1 MNHNILEIDK
11 LEVIE
16 VYDYYDFPL
25 LFSCKNAAAQIYIAF
40 IADELPEYEMWL
52 YVEVSSTR
60 FNLIRFGEIDLFDTF
75 TKPEMDRLIK
85 VIVPRNNSVDFSS
98 VEVFPSDLP
107 NDIFPPV
114 NDYLDIEYTPYIP
127 QTDTGV
133 EVFPSD
139 LPNDIFPPV
148 NDYLDIEYT
157 PYIPQKGTGALDEF
171 RTCASRK
178 TDAKNE
184 TQARGNLSPETFEKY
199 QRAQEDFHRG
209 NTIFAEHRRK
219 DASEKAIEAYSKA
232 IDTYP
237 DHYEAYRSRGEVYRK
252 IGEPD
257 KALKDYNKAIE
268 INPDFAEAYNNRGI
282 VYSDQG
288 NLEQALVEY
297 NKALERYPY
306 LPEAYNNRGEV
317 YRKMEEHDKALKD
330 YNKSIELEP
339 NEPESY
345 IGLSTIYRDE
355 EKYEKALENCN
366 RAIELDTS
374 YVTAYN
380 NRGIIYRRMGEFE
393 KAIKDYSMAIQ
404 LNPEYV
410 RAYHN
415 RGFVCN
421 QIGRY
426 EEAIKDYNEAIERY
440 PDYQLAY
447 YSRGITLLCLQ
458 EWEKAKSDLTT
469 AKDKGWDTATAFRDD
484 FGGIEKFARIVGVPL
499 PMDIALLLTHKMN
512 KKVINPGTGQSYLIK
527 LPAPDVVR
535 QAILELEY
543 PADGI
548 RVVDV
553 TERLAEKLQI
563 SDEQK
568 GAKNSSNLNVF
579 RYDVVAPQFKRLL
592 REGKLEQPDGPRTP
606 YFLAVSDPDL
616 PVTKFRETSSQ
627 PEWPSVE
634 RTALDPDTG
643 EEYQITLPATH
654 VVKQA
659 LLNFDY
665 SPSGIHITDIAEALA
680 DQFALTEKQRAAKG
694 KYGLVWKRHV
704 NIAANSLVN
713 SGQLLRTS
721 RGWINTPEYLDMEPS
736 DKPEWLAVERTA
748 LDPDTGEEYQITL
761 PATRVVKQAL
771 LNFDYPPSGI
781 RITDIAEALADQFA
795 LTEKQRAAKGK
806 YGLVWKRHV
815 NIAANSLVNSGQL
828 LRTSRGWIINP
839 EQYSKLSPS
848 GTESSDHLY
857 DVFISHATEDKDEIV
872 RPLVKALTDCG
883 LRMWYDESEL
893 CIGDSLRGK
902 IDEGLAKSRFGIV
915 VLSHAFFKKNWPRYE
930 LDALVA
936 LEMADKS
943 VILPI
948 WHKITE
954 DEIID
959 HSPRLIDKIARNT
972 SDFTIDEIAQEIAEV
987 IQNSRGPLSKITD

>member
-1 MNHNILEIDK
+1 MTNPVMK
-11 LEVIE
+11 
-16 VYDYYDFPL
+16 
-25 LFSCKNAAAQIYIAF
+25 KAF
-40 IADELPEYEMWL
+40 NP
-52 YVEVSSTR
+52 
-60 FNLIRFGEIDLFDTF
+60 
-75 TKPEMDRLIK
+75 
-85 VIVPRNNSVDFSS
+85 
-98 VEVFPSDLP
+98 
-107 NDIFPPV
+107 
-114 NDYLDIEYTPYIP
+114 
-127 QTDTGV
+127 DTG
-133 EVFPSD
+133 
-139 LPNDIFPPV
+139 
-148 NDYLDIEYT
+148 EY
-157 PYIPQKGTGALDEF
+157 
-171 RTCASRK
+171 
-178 TDAKNE
+178 
-184 TQARGNLSPETFEKY
+184 
-199 QRAQEDFHRG
+199 
-209 NTIFAEHRRK
+209 
-219 DASEKAIEAYSKA
+219 
-232 IDTYP
+232 
-237 DHYEAYRSRGEVYRK
+237 
-252 IGEPD
+252 
-257 KALKDYNKAIE
+257 
-268 INPDFAEAYNNRGI
+268 
-282 VYSDQG
+282 
-288 NLEQALVEY
+288 
-297 NKALERYPY
+297 
-306 LPEAYNNRGEV
+306 
-317 YRKMEEHDKALKD
+317 
-330 YNKSIELEP
+330 
-339 NEPESY
+339 
-345 IGLSTIYRDE
+345 
-355 EKYEKALENCN
+355 
-366 RAIELDTS
+366 
-374 YVTAYN
+374 
-380 NRGIIYRRMGEFE
+380 
-393 KAIKDYSMAIQ
+393 
-404 LNPEYV
+404 
-410 RAYHN
+410 
-415 RGFVCN
+415 
-421 QIGRY
+421 
-426 EEAIKDYNEAIERY
+426 
-440 PDYQLAY
+440 
-447 YSRGITLLCLQ
+447 
-458 EWEKAKSDLTT
+458 
-469 AKDKGWDTATAFRDD
+469 
-484 FGGIEKFARIVGVPL
+484 
-499 PMDIALLLTHKMN
+499 
-512 KKVINPGTGQSYLIK
+512 YLID
-527 LPAPDVVR
+527 LPAPEVVR

-543 PADGI
+543 PAEGL
-548 RVVDV
+548 RVVHA
-553 TERLAEKLQI
+553 TEKLVEKFQL

-568 GAKNSSNLNVF
+568 RAQNKSNLNVF
-579 RYDVVAPQFKRLL
+579 RYDVVAPQFKWLL
-592 REGKLEQPDGPRTP
+592 QKGKLKQPGGPRTP
-606 YFLAVSDPDL
+606 YFRAESVAEL
-616 PVTKFRETSSQ
+616 RETPDKPELSQ
-627 PEWPSVE
+627 VK

-643 EEYQITLPATH
+643 EEYQITLPATR

-665 SPSGIHITDIAEALA
+665 PPSGIRITDIAEALA